1 MSGVGANLVKGDSM
15 AVQSISPRRAE
26 DIGDSAVNLSGCFD
40 GQSALHYDA
49 LNTATFPRT
58 VFVPEDSLGIPL
70 RDTKADATNG
80 NSRSSL
86 PTMHTSF
93 HSHVDN
99 SNVQQTISA
108 HHHPSYRSTPDFRSP
123 ENAPEHTT
131 TSDTWQKEGFPSDER
146 IITLEFDSAR
156 FLSNSGTDLNR
167 PHSLQQQPQ
176 QTQQTQQQPQQR
188 GPFNDRETLSTFSS
202 TAANFNLSIN
212 SQWINKRLPLKEPLE
227 SVDQTQRSDMG
238 YTSTTTHLAP
248 WGRNTAIKMERSA
261 SQTNSEVKH
270 RDEDSHSAAS
280 TASATTTSPTLFPIY
295 ADLLGSGGRHN
306 VAAIGTPSTV
316 STAFSAD
323 DVSVD
328 EIEDY
333 TAMEK
338 LSLSMEDVVF
348 GSAPIIYP
356 RNFSA
361 ASALRSRTPAV
372 ASHNEAV
379 RIVPQPGH
387 GRNHSWDDGSS
398 TNGFQQQYGN
408 AAPTLQSGYQ
418 MPQRNQ
424 WPRQSPNHSPSIGP
438 TTSPR
443 GNETWSSTTQPT
455 ARVASF
461 RIEGHSDLF
470 SHSQVSHI
478 DVWNQQRR
486 FGEHHPLL
494 GQHPSAHGI
503 SHDIGHMH
511 RHQGSYPLPP
521 RPQLQVS
528 SITPPRAQHSRQG
541 QPLHRPTGG
550 SSMHPNI
557 GPPSGANPPRSS
569 SEILKTLLRK
579 KACLYEPDTSRA
591 VALVT
596 WLVGRELALAYG
608 YFSRQQLQSGVHAC
622 VSSKIFSGTITRT
635 KVNRCMQI
643 ILNSCF
649 HYIIPRPDGSEENG
663 ESFISIFGE
672 GARDSSKL
680 LRSLPAP
687 WNDIVVDRDI
697 VLSASE
703 AEDDSVK
710 KGMLPLSPQSSPR
723 FGPVD
728 GKFGDFD
735 GEGKRAVLL
744 CFNENVRSAE
754 DVFRCHNEFIRD
766 TANASKLQLT
776 APEWRA
782 FFGKDS
788 IDTPMMWGGSEV
800 SSKGQD
806 GSTIR
811 HDHFGRMN
819 REEAQTFRT
828 TWCAKR
834 YEHEHTLCGFA
845 HVEINGGWLR
855 RNPLEHQYGSEFCKS
870 LITVGD
876 NRSGHKGF
884 VINMCGLGVDCQRC
898 HTKEEILYHPD
909 HYKNKLCIA
918 ASPHGQSCAFGD
930 VCPYFH
936 PFDSILHHMKKPQES
951 RHQRHR
957 HNSHQSHSHT
967 SHGKIISIAAPEG
980 SPMLYVHPAP
990 LSSFEKQLV
999 MPGLQ
1004 SLFRRHS
1011 AVIRAQL
1018 HTPVQNCMYSPF
1030 GDNWG
1035 IGKDQVHFNEESV
1048 LTKTVL
1054 I

>member
-1 MSGVGANLVKGDSM
+1 MGYNLTST
-15 AVQSISPRRAE
+15 
-26 DIGDSAVNLSGCFD
+26 
-40 GQSALHYDA
+40 QSATWR
-49 LNTATFPRT
+49 LN
-58 VFVPEDSLGIPL
+58 
-70 RDTKADATNG
+70 
-80 NSRSSL
+80 
-86 PTMHTSF
+86 
-93 HSHVDN
+93 
-99 SNVQQTISA
+99 
-108 HHHPSYRSTPDFRSP
+108 
-123 ENAPEHTT
+123 NA
-131 TSDTWQKEGFPSDER
+131 
-146 IITLEFDSAR
+146 
-156 FLSNSGTDLNR
+156 
-167 PHSLQQQPQ
+167 
-176 QTQQTQQQPQQR
+176 
-188 GPFNDRETLSTFSS
+188 
-202 TAANFNLSIN
+202 
-212 SQWINKRLPLKEPLE
+212 
-227 SVDQTQRSDMG
+227 V
-238 YTSTTTHLAP
+238 
-248 WGRNTAIKMERSA
+248 KMETSV
-261 SQTNSEVKH
+261 SQVNSEGKH
-270 RDEDSHSAAS
+270 RDEDGHSAAS
-280 TASATTTSPTLFPIY
+280 TASATTTSPRLFPTFT
-295 ADLLGSGGRHN
+295 DPLGPGGRHN

-328 EIEDY
+328 ETEDY
-333 TAMEK
+333 TAMER

-348 GSAPIIYP
+348 GSTPIIYS
-356 RNFSA
+356 RNSSA
-361 ASALRSRTPAV
+361 ASAQRCRDPPV
-372 ASHNEAV
+372 ASQNGAV
-379 RIVPQPGH
+379 LIVPQPGQ
-387 GRNHSWDDGSS
+387 GQNHSWDDGSS
-398 TNGFQQQYGN
+398 TNGIQQQYGN
-408 AAPTLQSGYQ
+408 AALSFQSAHQ
-418 MPQRNQ
+418 MSQRSQ

-438 TTSPR
+438 TPSPR
-443 GNETWSSTTQPT
+443 GNETWSTTTQPT

-461 RIEGHSDLF
+461 RAEGHVDP
-470 SHSQVSHI
+470 HNHPQVSHI

-486 FGEHHPLL
+486 FGDHHHAL
-494 GQHPSAHGI
+494 GQQPSSHGI
-503 SHDIGHMH
+503 SHDIGHIY
-511 RHQGSYPLPP
+511 RQQGNYPLPP
-521 RPQLQVS
+521 RPQLQLS
-528 SITPPRAQHSRQG
+528 SMTPPRAHHSRQG
-541 QPLHRPTGG
+541 QPLHRSAGG
-550 SSMHPNI
+550 SSIHTNI
-557 GPPSGANPPRSS
+557 ALPSGSNPPRSA

-622 VSSKIFSGTITRT
+622 VSNKIYSGTITRT

-649 HYIIPRPDGSEENG
+649 HYIIPRSDGSEENG
-663 ESFISIFGE
+663 ESFISIFGG

-680 LRSLPAP
+680 LTTLPAP
-687 WNDIVVDRDI
+687 WNDIVVDRDT
-697 VLSASE
+697 VLTASE
-703 AEDDSVK
+703 VEEDTMK
-710 KGMLPLSPQSSPR
+710 KGILPLSPQSSPR
-723 FGPVD
+723 FEPVD
-728 GKFGDFD
+728 MKFGDLD

-776 APEWRA
+776 APEWRT
-782 FFGKDS
+782 FFGRDS
-788 IDTPMMWGGSEV
+788 NDTPMMWSGSDLL
-800 SSKGQD
+800 SKGQD
-806 GSTIR
+806 GSNNR

-855 RNPLEHQYGSEFCKS
+855 RNPLEHRYGSELCTS

-876 NRSGHKGF
+876 NRSGHTGF
-884 VINMCGLGVDCQRC
+884 VINMCGHGVDCQRC

-936 PFDSILHHMKKPQES
+936 PFDSIFHHLKKPQES

-967 SHGKIISIAAPEG
+967 SHGKILTITAPEG

-1004 SLFRRHS
+1004 GLFRRHS

-1018 HTPVQNCMYSPF
+1018 HTPVHNCTYSPF
-1030 GDNWG
+1030 GDDWG
-1035 IGKDQVHFNEESV
+1035 IRKD
-1048 LTKTVL
+1048 
-1054 I
+1054 